1 MRVLSENGASPSA
14 SPSLIDALNALA
26 DGDLSHTRVARLS
39 DLSRRDLAEV
49 AGFWPVIP
57 EATRAEIVKRF
68 ETLAEERIDVNFRR
82 ALDLALNDPSPVVR
96 QLAITALWEDDSTV
110 MRDRL
115 LDLLANDT
123 SPDVRAEA
131 ARALE
136 RHAERAAVDEPDPD
150 VANRILSAL
159 LAAHDGDDSYIV
171 QRRALESLGSFCN
184 QDRVVRTISEA
195 FASDDQGFHC
205 SAIYAMGKS
214 LQDRWL
220 PEILQELESDEPE
233 VRFEAAR
240 AAGALGSADALPLLV
255 EAGQDD
261 DPEVRHAAYAA
272 IGKVGGRGARRALER
287 LSEGAGEADLELI
300 ESTLEDVDE
309 LIDPFASS

>member
-1 MRVLSENGASPSA
+1 MSENGASPGT

-26 DGDLSHTRVARLS
+26 HGDLSHTRVARLS

-49 AGFWPVIP
+49 SNFWPTIP
-57 EATRAEIVKRF
+57 DATRSDIVKRF

-82 ALDLALNDPSPVVR
+82 VLHVALDDPSPVVR
-96 QLAITALWEDDSTV
+96 QLAITALWEDDSIR

-115 LDLLANDT
+115 LDLLANDA

-150 VANRILSAL
+150 AASRILSAL
-159 LAAHDGDDSYIV
+159 LAAHDDDDAYIV

-184 QDRVVRTISEA
+184 QERVVGTISDA
-195 FASDDQGFHC
+195 FTSDDQGMHC

-220 PEILQELESDEPE
+220 PEILQDLGSDEPE

-240 AAGALGSADALPLLV
+240 AAGALGSSDALPLLV

-261 DPEVRHAAYAA
+261 DPEVRHAAIAA
-272 IGKVGGRGARRALER
+272 IGNVGGRAAQRALER
-287 LSEGAGEADLELI
+287 LSEGASEADLEII
-300 ESTLEDVDE
+300 ESTLEDVNE
-309 LIDPFASS
+309 LLDPFTAK